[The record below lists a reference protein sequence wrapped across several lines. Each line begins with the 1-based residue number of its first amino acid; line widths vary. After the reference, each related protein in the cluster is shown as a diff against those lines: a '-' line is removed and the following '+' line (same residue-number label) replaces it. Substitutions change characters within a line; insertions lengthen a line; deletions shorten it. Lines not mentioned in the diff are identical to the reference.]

1 MNDVI
6 VLIEDNADIRD
17 YASGILADAGYSV
30 YTADTGSSGLN
41 QVRDIN
47 PNLVL
52 LDLKLP
58 DIQGESICKDIK
70 NEFPEIPIIML
81 TAKDT
86 PEDMARGL
94 NLGADDYI
102 PKPFTPEVLIA
113 RVKARLRDQA
123 PDQTLIIGDLKMNTK
138 THEVTREGK
147 QIQLSP
153 QEFKLLH
160 YFMSNPN
167 NVLTRDMILVR
178 IWGNTPDIQTR
189 VVDVYVGYLRKK
201 IDKGFSPALI
211 QSVRGFGYMLKAPN
225 GNGNGNGNGKGKDTL

>member
-6 VLIEDNADIRD
+6 VLIEDNADIRE
-17 YASGILADAGYSV
+17 YASSILADAGYSV
-30 YTADTGSSGLN
+30 YASETGSSGLN

-58 DIQGESICKDIK
+58 DIQGESICRDIK
-70 NEFPEIPIIML
+70 NEFPEIPVIML
-81 TAKDT
+81 TAKDS
-86 PEDMARGL
+86 PDDMARGL

-102 PKPFTPEVLIA
+102 PKPFTPEVLLA
-113 RVKARLRDQA
+113 RIKARLRDQA
-123 PDQTLIIGDLKMNTK
+123 PDQTMIIADLKMNTK
-138 THEVTREGK
+138 THEVTRGETL
-147 QIQLSP
+147 IQLSP

-201 IDKGFSPALI
+201 IDKGFSPMLI
-211 QSVRGFGYMLKAPN
+211 HSVRGFGYMLKTPAE
-225 GNGNGNGNGKGKDTL
+225 TAA

>member
-6 VLIEDNADIRD
+6 VLIEDSADIRE
-17 YASGILADAGYSV
+17 YATSILADAGYSV
-30 YTADTGSSGLN
+30 YSAESGASGLN
-41 QVRDIN
+41 MVRDIN

-86 PEDMARGL
+86 PDDMARGL
-94 NLGADDYI
+94 NIGADDYI

-123 PDQTLIIGDLKMNTK
+123 PDQVMTLADLKMNTK
-138 THEVTREGK
+138 THEVTRGK
-147 QIQLSP
+147 KLIQLSP

-167 NVLTRDMILVR
+167 SVLTRDMILVR

-201 IDKGFSPALI
+201 IDKDFDQDLI
-211 QSVRGFGYMLKAPN
+211 HSVRGFGYMLKS
-225 GNGNGNGNGKGKDTL
+225 G